1 MTPIRIA
8 PIVTSASSFVS
19 IAPANAIAA
28 IDVRFATMAAAPTE
42 MYTTSIASAFPPLPQ
57 NARDAAIAAVQNA
70 VAEIDRVSQGM
81 PAPAATSHTADIAA
95 AVIHGI

>member
-1 MTPIRIA
+1 MTPMRIA

-28 IDVRFATMAAAPTE
+28 MDVRFATIAAAPTE

-57 NARDAAIAAVQNA
+57 NASDAAIAAVQNA
-70 VAEIDRVSQGM
+70 VAWIDPVSQLITGT
-81 PAPAATSHTADIAA
+81 AASSHTADIAA